1 MGCLDWPNCD
11 GTLSISGEDKAKEA
25 IETGHKCPDC
35 SNILIRR
42 AGRNGDFYG
51 CKSYPAC
58 KFTAAIGE
66 NEEVV
71 VKKKPKV
78 KKTGVTCPKCK
89 KSEMVE
95 RTGKYG
101 KFYGCSGFPECRN
114 IMKTV

>member
-1 MGCLDWPNCD
+1 
-11 GTLSISGEDKAKEA
+11 
-25 IETGHKCPDC
+25 
-35 SNILIRR
+35 LIRR

-66 NEEVV
+66 NEEVI

-101 KFYGCSGFPECRN
+101 KFYGCSGFPKCRN